1 MKVLIQDRQNLARLD
16 KRTIRRLVRTI
27 LRELNH
33 PDKEIGIL
41 FVDDRQIRDLNERYL
56 KRNRPT
62 NVISFPMAQGEFSE
76 INPQLL
82 GDVVISVET
91 AIREAQE
98 SGLSLEEEIAF
109 LLIHGI
115 LQLVGYDHTGEDR
128 QRMAAVQEVLFK
140 RLGPILAAEPRDI
153 RSKPRE
159 GA

>member
-1 MKVLIQDRQNLARLD
+1 M
-16 KRTIRRLVRTI
+16 IRRLTWTI

-41 FVDDRQIRDLNERYL
+41 FVDDRQIKDLNEKYL

-62 NVISFPMAQGEFSE
+62 NVISFPMAQGDFSE

-91 AIREAQE
+91 AIKEAQE
-98 SGLSLEEEIAF
+98 SGLSFEEEIAF

-115 LQLVGYDHTGEDR
+115 LHLLGHDHTRVGR
-128 QRMAAVQEVLFK
+128 QRMAVAQERLFK
-140 RLGPILAAEPRDI
+140 RLCLI
-153 RSKPRE
+153 RGIKPKNTLSKP
-159 GA
+159 

>member
-1 MKVLIQDRQNLARLD
+1 M
-16 KRTIRRLVRTI
+16 IRRVVQTI
-27 LRELNH
+27 LKELNH

-41 FVDDRQIRDLNERYL
+41 FVDDRQIRELNERYL
-56 KRNRPT
+56 KVNRPT

-91 AIREAQE
+91 ATKEAQE

-115 LQLVGYDHTGEDR
+115 LHLMGHDHTRGGQ
-128 QRMAAVQEVLFK
+128 QRMAMAQERLFS
-140 RLGPILAAEPRDI
+140 RLCLIRETKPKDILSNP
-153 RSKPRE
+153 SK

>member
-1 MKVLIQDRQNLARLD
+1 MIRKLA
-16 KRTIRRLVRTI
+16 RTI

-41 FVDDRQIRDLNERYL
+41 FVDDRQIRDLNQKYL
-56 KRNRPT
+56 KRDHPT
-62 NVISFPMAQGEFSE
+62 NVISFPMAQGKFPE

-91 AIREAQE
+91 ARREAQE

-115 LQLVGYDHTGEDR
+115 LHLMGYDHTRGNR
-128 QRMAAVQEVLFK
+128 GRMAVVQEGLFN
-140 RLGPILAAEPRDI
+140 RLRPIRGT
-153 RSKPRE
+153 KPK
-159 GA
+159 GTLS

>member
-1 MKVLIQDRQNLARLD
+1 M
-16 KRTIRRLVRTI
+16 IRRLARTI

-41 FVDDRQIRDLNERYL
+41 FVDDRQIRNLNERYL
-56 KRNRPT
+56 KKNRPT

-115 LQLVGYDHTGEDR
+115 LHLVGYDHTEEDR
-128 QRMAAVQEVLFK
+128 QRMAAVQEGLFK
-140 RLGPILAAEPRDI
+140 RLGPILAAEPKDI
-153 RSKPRE
+153 RSKPKPPE

>member
-1 MKVLIQDRQNLARLD
+1 M
-16 KRTIRRLVRTI
+16 IRRLARTI

-33 PDKEIGIL
+33 PDREIGIL

-56 KRNRPT
+56 KKKRPT

-91 AIREAQE
+91 AIKEARA

-115 LQLVGYDHTGEDR
+115 LHLLGYDHTGEDR
-128 QRMAAVQEVLFK
+128 QRMAAIQEGLFK
-140 RLGPILAAEPRDI
+140 RLGPIFATEPKDI
-153 RSKPRE
+153 RPKPPE

>member
-1 MKVLIQDRQNLARLD
+1 M
-16 KRTIRRLVRTI
+16 IRRVAITI
-27 LRELNH
+27 LKELNH

-41 FVDDRQIRDLNERYL
+41 FVDDRQIRELNERYL
-56 KRNRPT
+56 KVNRPT

-91 AIREAQE
+91 AKKEAQE

-115 LQLVGYDHTGEDR
+115 LHLMGYDHTRGGR
-128 QRMAAVQEVLFK
+128 QRMTVAQERLFS
-140 RLGPILAAEPRDI
+140 RLCLVRETKPEDILSNP
-153 RSKPRE
+153 
-159 GA
+159 

>member
-1 MKVLIQDRQNLARLD
+1 LH
-16 KRTIRRLVRTI
+16 
-27 LRELNH
+27 H
-33 PDKEIGIL
+33 PDREIGIL

-56 KRNRPT
+56 KKKRPT

-91 AIREAQE
+91 AIKEAQE

-115 LQLVGYDHTGEDR
+115 LHLLGYDHTGEDGH
-128 QRMAAVQEVLFK
+128 RMAAIQEGLFK
-140 RLGPILAAEPRDI
+140 KLGPILAAGPTDI
-153 RSKPRE
+153 RPKPRE

>member
-1 MKVLIQDRQNLARLD
+1 M
-16 KRTIRRLVRTI
+16 IRRLARTI
-27 LRELNH
+27 LKELNH

-41 FVDDRQIRDLNERYL
+41 FVDDRQIRDLNEKYL
-56 KRNRPT
+56 KVNRPT

-91 AIREAQE
+91 ATKEAQE

-115 LQLVGYDHTGEDR
+115 LHLMGHDHTRGGR
-128 QRMAAVQEVLFK
+128 QRMAVAQERLFS
-140 RLGPILAAEPRDI
+140 RLWII
-153 RSKPRE
+153 RGTKPKDTLSKP
-159 GA
+159 